1 MLTGAYDMTE
11 LDISRNIFTYATKEL
26 SQDAVICWILNEYN
40 FPESSLY
47 PLAVEFLKKLADFN
61 PEEDGNQVVIK
72 KQLFKIDILVYFPKS
87 GRAIIIEDKV
97 YGSERWNQ
105 INEYKKRL
113 VDCSRNVEEKKSIG
127 LDYLDESKMSTVYLK
142 TGFMYYIDRLVKAD
156 VKIGGQAFLELL
168 NKYQDKDVLLDRYI
182 EYLENLLDWYE
193 DHKNFADLK
202 NLENFKSWDISKE
215 QFTQYQL
222 MKHLF
227 DPADDSRNR
236 KWDGESD
243 KDSETGCYYIYHGS
257 SWGKPWTQMIVK
269 IKPFSSGRGN
279 YKVFWRIDTDS
290 KGPYLSLRFYDDYN
304 KNDEEE
310 KKEHIEMYGK
320 ECSKLETVLGK
331 IKKNLSRPELYTI
344 SQAGE
349 KNNEVKLLH
358 IGLVDILKNWND
370 CGDKFV
376 KDVNMITDEFM
387 QSEVNL

>member
-1 MLTGAYDMTE
+1 M
-11 LDISRNIFTYATKEL
+11 K
-26 SQDAVICWILNEYN
+26 
-40 FPESSLY
+40 
-47 PLAVEFLKKLADFN
+47 
-61 PEEDGNQVVIK
+61 
-72 KQLFKIDILVYFPKS
+72 
-87 GRAIIIEDKV
+87 
-97 YGSERWNQ
+97 
-105 INEYKKRL
+105 
-113 VDCSRNVEEKKSIG
+113 
-127 LDYLDESKMSTVYLK
+127 
-142 TGFMYYIDRLVKAD
+142 
-156 VKIGGQAFLELL
+156 
-168 NKYQDKDVLLDRYI
+168 
-182 EYLENLLDWYE
+182 NLLDWYE

-243 KDSETGCYYIYHGS
+243 KDSETGRYYIYHGS

-269 IKPFSSGRGN
+269 VKAFPYKNRN

-310 KKEHIEMYGK
+310 KKEHIEMYEK
-320 ECSKLETVLGK
+320 ECSKLETVLRK
-331 IKKNLSRPELYTI
+331 IKKNLSEPDVYRI
-344 SQAGE
+344 SSNGREQ
-349 KNNEVKLLH
+349 KNEVEFLH
-358 IGLVDILKNWND
+358 VGLVDVLKNWND